1 MRDEMGI
8 VEKREITRE
17 VNDVVEEEM
26 VFC

>member
-8 VEKREITRE
+8 VEKREIAGE